1 MKTVDVGAVLDEAKW
16 GAYQKLLVFATALA
30 IILDGLDNQVL
41 GSAIPALM
49 RDWNLTR
56 PAFVP
61 VQTSGMVGMM
71 IGGFIGGYLGDRV
84 GRRVALIGSV
94 VAFGVL
100 TILVSFSNGLWM
112 LGALRFL
119 AGLGLGG
126 AMPNAAALSSEYVPR
141 RQRPFAVTLT
151 IVCIPL
157 GGSLAGFVGGQIL
170 PGFGWRVLFLV
181 VGIVPLLLAAL
192 LLKVLPESP
201 RYLARLKERWPE
213 LRALLGRLGHD
224 VPADATFADGL
235 EKVSARRASIGDLLL
250 PDYRRDTIALC
261 GSFFFCLLSVYIG
274 TNWVPSMLTGTGFDV
289 GTASYGL
296 TAYNIGGVVGAIFG
310 AVVIMRFGSRLA
322 MLTMAA
328 GAIAGAVILSLMSI
342 GPQSAF
348 AVFAMLAW
356 TGGLINA
363 VQTTMYALAAH
374 VYPTSVRAT
383 GVGTAVAFG
392 RIGGVL
398 SPSVGSWALEAG
410 GAPQF
415 FGLTA
420 ATMTAAFIALASVR
434 HHIPGTSAV
443 RTGPQIVPAP
453 APH

>member
-1 MKTVDVGAVLDEAKW
+1 MKTVDVGAVLDEGEW
-16 GAYQKLLVFATALA
+16 GGYQKLLVFATALA
-30 IILDGLDNQVL
+30 IVLDGLDNQVI

-49 RDWNLTR
+49 RDWNLPR

-71 IGGFIGGYLGDRV
+71 IGGFIGGYLGDRL

-94 VAFGVL
+94 IAFGLL
-100 TILVSFSNGLWM
+100 TVLVSFSTGLWM
-112 LGALRFL
+112 LGLLRFL

-141 RQRPFAVTLT
+141 VHRPFAVTLT

-170 PGFGWRVLFLV
+170 PRFGWRALFLV
-181 VGIVPLLLAAL
+181 VGLVPIVLAAI
-192 LLKVLPESP
+192 LLKILPESP
-201 RYLARLKERWPE
+201 RYLAGLRERWPE
-213 LRALLGRLGHD
+213 LRALLRRLGHD
-224 VPADATFADGL
+224 VPADAQFVDAA
-235 EKVSARRASIGDLLL
+235 EKSAVARGSIGDLLL
-250 PDYRRDTIALC
+250 PEYRRDTIALC

-274 TNWVPSMLTGTGFDV
+274 TQWVPSMLTGTGFDV

-296 TAYNIGGVVGAIFG
+296 TAYNVGGVVGAILG
-310 AVVIMRFGSRLA
+310 AIVIKRFGSRLS

-328 GAIAGAVILSLMSI
+328 GAIAGATVLSMMAI

-348 AVFAMLAW
+348 AVFAMLGW

-374 VYPTSVRAT
+374 VYPTSIRAT

-398 SPSVGSWALEAG
+398 SPSVGSWALESG
-410 GAPQF
+410 GAAQF

-420 ATMTAAFIALASVR
+420 GTMTAAFVALAAVR
-434 HHIPGTSAV
+434 HHIPGVSSMV
-443 RTGPQIVPAP
+443 RSAP
-453 APH
+453 AVAAPVRH